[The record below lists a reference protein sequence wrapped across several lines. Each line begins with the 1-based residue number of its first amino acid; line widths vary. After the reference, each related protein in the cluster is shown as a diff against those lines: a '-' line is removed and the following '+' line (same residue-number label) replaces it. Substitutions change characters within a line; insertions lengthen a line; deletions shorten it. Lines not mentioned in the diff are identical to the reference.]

1 MARCEPRRRR
11 TAQQTAPQQCGMD
24 GKHGGAA
31 RAPTHVL
38 LCAGVPVPISVKVRL
53 STGTVS
59 QAPAQATEPSKSAP
73 RSAMQQAGRGAPT
86 AYYGVRSVAATQQRS
101 TARRTGAKANDSR
114 HLARWRSW
122 PRCDTAGTEPNGV
135 VVLGH
140 CESELTRRASSD
152 RLGAESSPRR
162 APSAMLYAQ
171 CTRRLR
177 SPHSRG
183 IALLC
188 ALFSRHYTRATSGIT
203 SP

>member
-11 TAQQTAPQQCGMD
+11 TAHQTAPQKCGMD

-38 LCAGVPVPISVKVRL
+38 LCAGVPVPISVKARL

-86 AYYGVRSVAATQQRS
+86 AHYGIWSVAATQQRS
-101 TARRTGAKANDSR
+101 TARRTGVKANDSR

-122 PRCDTAGTEPNGV
+122 PRCDTAGTEPPTV
-135 VVLGH
+135 SSCLGIARVSSH
-140 CESELTRRASSD
+140 GARRAIGSVP
-152 RLGAESSPRR
+152 RAHRGERR
-162 APSAMLYAQ
+162 AQ
-171 CTRRLR
+171 CCTGNVR
-177 SPHSRG
+177 
-183 IALLC
+183 AVC
-188 ALFSRHYTRATSGIT
+188 ALRIRVV
-203 SP
+203 